1 MNRWLRTGI
10 AAGALAGLIWV
21 GDGIYR
27 AGGDVPPPPTTPQ
40 TKLSTGHAEGRRVG
54 GKPSWSF
61 DYERIVASPDATTA
75 TLENVRN
82 GEIYKH
88 GKPFMR
94 LTAKHVVVN
103 TLSNDFVVTGAL
115 ELTENDGEHKRRLT
129 SDAANYS
136 GLLQTITLIHPAKIH
151 SDGANVT
158 VANATVNFKSGD
170 MTFGPLV
177 GLF

>member
-1 MNRWLRTGI
+1 MNRGLQ
-10 AAGALAGLIWV
+10 AALAVVAVAVGTWV
-21 GDGIYR
+21 GLGIYH

-40 TKLSTGHAEGRRVG
+40 TKLSSGHAEGRRID
-54 GKPSWSF
+54 GKPSWSL
-61 DYERIVASPDATTA
+61 DYDRIIASPDTTVA
-75 TLENVRN
+75 TLENVRH

-94 LTAKHVVVN
+94 MIAKHVVVN
-103 TLSNDFVVTGAL
+103 TLSNDFVVTGPM
-115 ELTENDGEHKRRLT
+115 ELTQNDGKHQRHLT

-136 GLLQTITLIHPAKIH
+136 GVMQTLTLNHPAKIS

-158 VANATVNFKSGD
+158 VANATVNFRSGE
-170 MTFGPLV
+170 MHFGPLV